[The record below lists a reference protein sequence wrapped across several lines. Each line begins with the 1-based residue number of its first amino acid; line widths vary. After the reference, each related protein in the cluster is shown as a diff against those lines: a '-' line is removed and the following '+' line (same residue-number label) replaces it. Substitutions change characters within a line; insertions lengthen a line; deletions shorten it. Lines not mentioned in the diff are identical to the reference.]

1 MELEKINLLQD
12 IVNKLEAIS
21 NSEFELE
28 RLEHSLEDKR
38 DWWEDQSESWQESEE
53 GEDWEVY
60 LDEIEDQIKSVRYIF
75 KQIQNLDEV

>member
-1 MELEKINLLQD
+1 MIQD

-38 DWWEDQSESWQESEE
+38 DWWEDQSESGQESEE

-60 LDEIEDQIKSVRYIF
+60 LDEVEDQIKSVRYIF

>member
-21 NSEFELE
+21 DSEFELE
-28 RLEHSLEDKR
+28 RVEHSLEDKR
-38 DWWEDQSESWQESEE
+38 DWWENQSETWQESEE
-53 GEDWEVY
+53 GEDWDVY
-60 LDEIEDQIKSVRYIF
+60 LDEVEDQIKSVRYIF